1 MSEAIDYSNYK
12 EEKINGEIYYM
23 APSINPHH
31 EEIITRI
38 TRLLLNYVEDI
49 GENCK
54 VYGDGVDVFLSG
66 NLEDD
71 YVIPDVSVV
80 CDLNII
86 TNRGIMGAPFLV
98 VEVIS
103 LGSVER
109 DEIDKLEL
117 YEKYGV
123 KEYWIVDYKHK
134 LVKQY
139 ILESGKYGNC
149 NYYYLMSEIEFGK
162 LSKEEK
168 EKKKGKSKFY
178 TSVFPDF
185 QVDLR
190 DVFRF

>member
-1 MSEAIDYSNYK
+1 MNEAIDYSNYK
-12 EEKINGEIYYM
+12 EEKINGKIYYM
-23 APSINPHH
+23 APSSNPHH

-38 TRLLLNYVEDI
+38 THLLLKYIEGTGKDCI
-49 GENCK
+49 

-80 CDLNII
+80 CDLNKI
-86 TNRGIMGAPFLV
+86 TDRGIMGAPLLV

-109 DEIDKLEL
+109 DEKDKLKL

-123 KEYWIVDYKHK
+123 REYWIADYKNK
-134 LVKQY
+134 LLKQY
-139 ILESGKYGNC
+139 ILESGKYGDC
-149 NYYYLMSEIEFGK
+149 NYHYLMTEIEFNK

-168 EKKKGKSKFY
+168 EKKKGKSKFH
-178 TSVFPDF
+178 TFVFPDL

-190 DVFRF
+190 NVFRV